1 MLLDPLPMGGHKVM
15 HAAQQDCEPIP
26 GTSDT
31 LTAHSGSRLQNA
43 GRECTL

>member
-26 GTSDT
+26 GNQRHPYGALWQPPT
-31 LTAHSGSRLQNA
+31 
-43 GRECTL
+43 ECW